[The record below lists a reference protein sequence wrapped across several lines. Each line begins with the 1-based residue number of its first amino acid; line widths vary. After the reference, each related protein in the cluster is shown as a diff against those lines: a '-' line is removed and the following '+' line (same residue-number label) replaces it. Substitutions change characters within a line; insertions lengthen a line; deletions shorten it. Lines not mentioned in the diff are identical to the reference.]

1 MTAPSPALKAARE
14 LYSRFWV
21 QRGSHK
27 LASEAILGKLD
38 NDVVMQ
44 IALAAYEAGKAE
56 SPWTPIA
63 DIPEEWKD
71 GRRLILDTP
80 WGVVFGC
87 WLESEP
93 ASDCARAMIYSGWES
108 EGGETWRP
116 HNMGDNGDEPQ
127 HGMPTYVRLPPEPP
141 TKG

>member
-14 LYSRFWV
+14 AVKQVYGGDIPDDYDDS
-21 QRGSHK
+21 
-27 LASEAILGKLD
+27 ID
-38 NDVVMQ
+38 MQ